1 MKPKTTRGRPPS
13 AHTAPA
19 SPEVDDIEKS
29 LESLVE
35 ADAEAQQAVKC
46 IGGGKLIAT
55 VLDADGNVTGLVQ
68 SPRPRSGR
76 TPNRAAA

>member
-1 MKPKTTRGRPPS
+1 M
-13 AHTAPA
+13 
-19 SPEVDDIEKS
+19 DDIEKS

-55 VLDADGNVTGLVQ
+55 VLDADCNVTGLVQ